1 MAKISAWMGLVAG
14 AAIMASLALDLAH
27 LDFAALGPALA
38 ALLLAFGAARTLR
51 SQSGGLRL
59 LCGAWG
65 IAFGEAWYAPTYNFP
80 SFVPGMLAIAA
91 PVLISGAGLALV
103 VLHQEKKK
111 A

>member
-27 LDFAALGPALA
+27 LDFAALGPAFA
-38 ALLLAFGAARTLR
+38 ALLLAFGAVRTLR
-51 SQSGGLRL
+51 AQSGGLRL

-65 IAFGEAWYAPTYNFP
+65 VGFGEAWFAPTYNFP
-80 SFVPGMLAIAA
+80 AFVPGMLAVAA
-91 PVLISGAGLALV
+91 PVFISAAGLALV
-103 VLHQEKKK
+103 VLHQEKKR